1 MSFLGLGKSKKRDD
15 KGTVS
20 PPDSDTSPGREA
32 EKAVVGRD
40 DMGEDYDLDMSKAEY
55 SHILR
60 KLDWAII
67 PYCSL
72 LYLLSFLDR
81 VNIGQAAVAGLR
93 ADLGIATGNGY
104 AIALSVFFIGYIVVE
119 VPSNLILKAVKPH
132 RWIPIIMVA
141 WSIVM
146 TLMGLVQTAGGL
158 QAARFF
164 LGIAEGGLF
173 PGINFMLTCW
183 YARRQQ
189 SLRIGIFF
197 SGATLAGAF
206 GGVLA
211 YGLKYI
217 PFPAWQHFGDHV
229 QATTPTPG
237 GWRWIFILEG
247 LVTFLCALPGWWL
260 LVDFPAD
267 GNKILNKSETRKW
280 NHFLAKSQ
288 GVTNANVAFTWD
300 QFWRA
305 FTDYRTYLYAV
316 MYISIAEPLYSL
328 ALFTPTIIKA
338 LNFTGTSANLLSVP
352 PYVLGFFTTM
362 ITAFVAD
369 RVQLRGPFILFW
381 SCFVIVGYGILI
393 SDVSVGVKYFAIFL
407 TVAGVSPNIAMAI
420 SYVGANFG
428 PLYVR
433 ATVMGFFFT
442 IGNSAGLI
450 SSNIYPTTEAPRF
463 IKGHAINLGFASL
476 TFILT
481 SIIMFINWR
490 ANKARDA
497 ISYANPDGSDIDP
510 SRLDSEEE
518 KQRWGYQGMT
528 REEIMQ
534 LGDRHNGFRYI
545 I

>member
-1 MSFLGLGKSKKRDD
+1 MSTLDNFEKSDED
-15 KGTVS
+15 GAMANNHQ
-20 PPDSDTSPGREA
+20 PANHEA
-32 EKAVVGRD
+32 EKTVFNS
-40 DMGEDYDLDMSKAEY
+40 EDGNEAAEKHDLTMSNEEY
-55 SHILR
+55 KHILH

-93 ADLGIATGNGY
+93 TDLNMVTGNAY
-104 AIALSVFFIGYIVVE
+104 AIALSVFFVGYIVVE

-132 RWIPIIMVA
+132 RWIPMIMVA

-146 TLMGLVQTAGGL
+146 TLMGLVRNGAGL

-217 PFPAWQHFGDHV
+217 PFPSWESFGDKV
-229 QATTPTPG
+229 QKTTPTPG
-237 GWRWIFILEG
+237 GWRWIFIIEG
-247 LVTFLCALPGWWL
+247 LITLICAIPGWWL

-267 GNKILNKSETRKW
+267 DNRILDQSQTRKW

-288 GVTNANVAFTWD
+288 GVTNANIPFSWSQIRQAFG
-300 QFWRA
+300 
-305 FTDYRTYLYAV
+305 DYRTYLYAI

-328 ALFTPTIIKA
+328 ALFTPTIIA
-338 LNFTGTSANLLSVP
+338 ELNFSGASANLLSVP
-352 PYVLGFFTTM
+352 PYVVGFITTLT
-362 ITAFVAD
+362 TAFIAD
-369 RVQLRGPFILFW
+369 RVILRGPFILFW
-381 SCFVIVGYGILI
+381 SCFVITGYAILI
-393 SDVSVGVKYFAIFL
+393 SHVSAAVKYFAIFL

-428 PLYVR
+428 PVYTR
-433 ATVMGFFFT
+433 AAVMGFFFT
-442 IGNSAGLI
+442 IGNSSGLI
-450 SSNIYPTTEAPRF
+450 SSNIYPTKEGPRF
-463 IKGHAINLGFASL
+463 VKGHAINLGFAGL
-476 TFILT
+476 TFLVT
-481 SIIMFINWR
+481 SLIMFINWR
-490 ANKARDA
+490 ENRARDA
-497 ISYANPDGSDIDP
+497 ISYAHPDGRDVDP
-510 SRLDSEEE
+510 ARLDTEEE
-518 KQRWGYQGMT
+518 KQRWGYQGMS
-528 REEIMQ
+528 RDDIVR
-534 LGDRHNGFRYI
+534 LGDRHKGFRYI
-545 I
+545 V